1 MLIMGEGGDMAGRTR
16 AGSGFS
22 GWLDR
27 HPAFLALFGGLMA
40 FGVYFSMYAFRK
52 PFTAA
57 SFSDVAGVG
66 IDYKVALVIAQVCG
80 YALSK
85 FIGIKVV
92 SELPARFRSLV
103 LIGLIAVAEIAL
115 CLFAVV
121 PAPYNI
127 GLLFLNGLP
136 LGMVWGLVFGFLEGR
151 RTSEVLGSILCA
163 SFIVSTGVVQSVGRW
178 LLLNHYATE
187 FTMPAMVGGLFVPLL
202 LVCLWGLN
210 QLPPPNAAD
219 IAARVERGPMNGKAR
234 AELLAHYAPG
244 LIVLIVLYVLL
255 TALRDFRDN
264 FAAEIWQ
271 SVGLGNEP
279 AVFAISDLPIGIV
292 VLLAM
297 ATLALFQKNRPALIA
312 NLGLIGIGLII
323 TAGVSLAYG
332 AHLIGPLGWMIGL
345 GGGLYLAYTPYNG
358 LLFDRLVAATGRVGT
373 AGFLIYVADSSG
385 YAGSVALLLLKNL
398 TTLNMPW
405 VSFLMISSIVTG
417 IGGLACLAYAMVY
430 LWRKLKA

>member
-1 MLIMGEGGDMAGRTR
+1 M
-16 AGSGFS
+16 SGFS
-22 GWLDR
+22 RWLDR
-27 HPAFLALFGGLMA
+27 HPAFLAVFGGVMA

-52 PFTAA
+52 PFTAS
-57 SFSDVAGVG
+57 SFDDIHGIAGL
-66 IDYKVALVIAQVCG
+66 DYKVALVIAQVLG

-85 FIGIKVV
+85 FIGIKVI
-92 SELPARFRSLV
+92 SELPGRYRSLV
-103 LIGLIAVAEIAL
+103 LIGLIAIAETAL

-127 GLLFLNGLP
+127 ALLFVNGLP

-163 SFIVSTGVVQSVGRW
+163 SFIVSTGMVQSVGRW
-178 LLLNHYATE
+178 LLLQHYATE
-187 FTMPAMVGGLFVPLL
+187 FTMPAMVGGLFVPVL

-210 QLPPPNAAD
+210 QLPSPNAAD
-219 IAARVERGPMNGKAR
+219 IASRVERGPMNAAAR
-234 AELLAHYAPG
+234 RELLAHYAPG
-244 LIVLIVLYVLL
+244 LIVLVALYVLL
-255 TALRDFRDN
+255 TTLRDFRDN

-279 AVFAISDLPIGIV
+279 AVFALSDLPIGVV

-312 NLGLIGIGLII
+312 NLGLIGVGLVI

-332 AHLIGPLGWMIGL
+332 AHLIDALWWMIGL
-345 GGGLYLAYTPYNG
+345 GAGLYLAYTPYNG

-385 YAGSVALLLLKNL
+385 YAGSTALLLVKNL
-398 TTLNMPW
+398 TALNLPW

-417 IGGLACLAYAMVY
+417 GAGLAFLAFAAVY

>member
-1 MLIMGEGGDMAGRTR
+1 MSSQAKSL
-16 AGSGFS
+16 SGFS
-22 GWLDR
+22 SWLDR
-27 HPAFLALFGGLMA
+27 HPPFLALFGGIMA

-57 SFSDVAGVG
+57 SFDTVAGIG
-66 IDYKVALVIAQVCG
+66 AGIHIDYKVALVIAQVLG

-92 SELPARFRSLV
+92 SELPARYRSIV
-103 LIGLIAVAEIAL
+103 LIGLIAIAEIAL

-163 SFIVSTGVVQSVGRW
+163 SFIVSTGIVQSVGRW
-178 LLLNHYATE
+178 LLLQHYATQ
-187 FTMPAMVGGLFVPLL
+187 FTMPATVGGLFIPLL
-202 LVCLWGLN
+202 LLCLWGLN

-219 IAARVERGPMNGKAR
+219 VAARVERGPMNGKAR
-234 AELLAHYAPG
+234 RELLAHYAPG
-244 LIVLIVLYVLL
+244 LIALIILYVML

-271 SVGLGNEP
+271 SVGMGNEP
-279 AVFAISDLPIGIV
+279 AVFAISDLPIGVI

-312 NLGLIGIGLII
+312 NLGLIGIGLVV
-323 TAGVSLAYG
+323 TAGVTLAYG
-332 AHLIGPLGWMIGL
+332 AHLIGPLWWMIGL

-358 LLFDRLVAATGRVGT
+358 LLFDRLVAATGKVGT

-385 YAGSVALLLLKNL
+385 YAGSVALLLVKNL
-398 TTLNMPW
+398 TALNLPW
-405 VSFLMISSIVTG
+405 VPFLMISSLITG
-417 IGGLACLAYAMVY
+417 VGGLVLLAYAGVY

>member
-1 MLIMGEGGDMAGRTR
+1 MDKQSA
-16 AGSGFS
+16 FS
-22 GWLDR
+22 RWLDR
-27 HPAFLALFGGLMA
+27 HPPFLALFGGIMA

-57 SFSDVAGVG
+57 SFDTVAGIG
-66 IDYKVALVIAQVCG
+66 SGIHIDYKVALVIAQVLG

-92 SELPARFRSLV
+92 SELPAKYRSVV

-127 GLLFLNGLP
+127 ACLFLNGLP

-163 SFIVSTGVVQSVGRW
+163 SFIVSTGIVQSVGRW
-178 LLLNHYATE
+178 LLLQHYATQ
-187 FTMPAMVGGLFVPLL
+187 FTMPAMVGGLFVPVLL
-202 LVCLWGLN
+202 ICLWGLN

-219 IAARVERGPMNGKAR
+219 IAARVERGPMDGKAR
-234 AELLAHYAPG
+234 RELLAHYAPG
-244 LIVLIVLYVLL
+244 LIVLIILYVML

-279 AVFAISDLPIGIV
+279 AVFAISDLPIGVIV
-292 VLLAM
+292 LFAM
-297 ATLALFQKNRPALIA
+297 AGLALFRKNRPALLA
-312 NLGLIGIGLII
+312 NLGLIAVGLIV
-323 TAGVSLAYG
+323 TAGVSLAYW
-332 AHLIGPLGWMIGL
+332 AHMIDALWWMIGL

-358 LLFDRLVAATGRVGT
+358 LLFDRLVAATGKVGT

-385 YAGSVALLLLKNL
+385 YAGSVALLLVKNL
-398 TTLNMPW
+398 TALNLPW
-405 VSFLMISSIVTG
+405 VPFLLVSSLVTG
-417 IGGLACLAYAMVY
+417 VAGLAFLGYAAVY

>member
-1 MLIMGEGGDMAGRTR
+1 MPRSWATPCRN
-16 AGSGFS
+16 S
-22 GWLDR
+22 
-27 HPAFLALFGGLMA
+27 PA
-40 FGVYFSMYAFRK
+40 SRWC
-52 PFTAA
+52 P
-57 SFSDVAGVG
+57 
-66 IDYKVALVIAQVCG
+66 
-80 YALSK
+80 
-85 FIGIKVV
+85 
-92 SELPARFRSLV
+92 ELPAKYRSIV
-103 LIGLIAVAEIAL
+103 LIGLIAIAEIAL

-163 SFIVSTGVVQSVGRW
+163 SFIVSTGIVQSVGRW
-178 LLLNHYATE
+178 LLLQHYATQ
-187 FTMPAMVGGLFVPLL
+187 FTMPAMVGGLFIPLL
-202 LVCLWGLN
+202 LLCLWGLN

-234 AELLAHYAPG
+234 RELLAHYAPG
-244 LIVLIVLYVLL
+244 LIALIILYVML

-279 AVFAISDLPIGIV
+279 AIFAISDLPIGVI

-312 NLGLIGIGLII
+312 NLGLIGIGLVV
-323 TAGVSLAYG
+323 TAGVTLAYG
-332 AHLIGPLGWMIGL
+332 AHLIGPLWWMIGL

-358 LLFDRLVAATGRVGT
+358 LLFDRLVAATGKVGT

-385 YAGSVALLLLKNL
+385 YAGSVALLLVKNL
-398 TTLNMPW
+398 TALNLPW
-405 VSFLMISSIVTG
+405 VPFLMVSSLITG
-417 IGGLACLAYAMVY
+417 VGGLALLAYAGVY